1 MALVDEELAA
11 SLRSWRGRVSPAEAG
26 LPSGRSRR
34 VAGLRREE
42 VAQLA
47 GVSVDYLARLEQ
59 GRASSPSPSVL
70 AALARALRL
79 TTDERTH
86 LFELAGQA
94 PPGRGTID
102 RHITPSLQRLLDRLA
117 DVPVLVCDAACE
129 TIACNPLGTALLGD
143 FTGLPRRE
151 RNIAWRVFTRAP
163 STVVR
168 TDEEWAKAEVMHVA
182 DLRNAF
188 ARHPQ
193 DEELCSLIEDLREI
207 SPRFAELWEQRPVM
221 PAPARRKTFR
231 HPEVGL
237 ITLDCEAL
245 AVQGSDLELI
255 VYTATPG
262 SPDAD
267 ALALLATIGLQTF
280 EGSSSGE

>member
-1 MALVDEELAA
+1 MALVDQELAA
-11 SLRSWRGRVSPAEAG
+11 SLRAWRGRISPAEAG
-26 LPSGRSRR
+26 LPAGRSRR

-42 VAQLA
+42 VASLA

-70 AALARALRL
+70 SALARALRL
-79 TTDERTH
+79 SADERTH

-102 RHITPSLQRLLDRLA
+102 RHITPSLQRLLDRLS
-117 DVPVLVCDAACE
+117 DFPVLVLDAACE
-129 TIACNPLGTALLGD
+129 TVAANALGTALMGD
-143 FTGLPRRE
+143 LSGLPRRE

-168 TDEEWAKAEVMHVA
+168 TEEQWAQAEVMHVA

-188 ARHPQ
+188 ARHPD
-193 DEELCSLIEDLREI
+193 DEELCSLIDDLRER
-207 SPRFAELWEQRPVM
+207 SPRFAELWEQRPVA

-231 HPEVGL
+231 HAEVGE
-237 ITLDCEAL
+237 ITVDCEAL
-245 AVQGSDLELI
+245 AVQGTDLELI
-255 VYTATPG
+255 VYTAAPG
-262 SPDAD
+262 SPDAA

-280 EGSSSGE
+280 

>member
-34 VAGLRREE
+34 VSGLRREE

-70 AALARALRL
+70 ASLARALRL

-129 TIACNPLGTALLGD
+129 TIAMNTLGTALLGD
-143 FTGLPRRE
+143 LSGLPRRE

-163 STVVR
+163 TTVVR
-168 TDEEWAKAEVMHVA
+168 TDEQWAEAEIMHVA

-193 DEELCSLIEDLREI
+193 DEELCSLIEDLREL

-221 PAPARRKTFR
+221 PAPARRKSFR

-267 ALALLATIGLQTF
+267 ALALLAAIGLQSF
-280 EGSSSGE
+280 

>member
-1 MALVDEELAA
+1 MTLVDEELAA
-11 SLRSWRGRVSPAEAG
+11 SLRSWRGRVSPADAG
-26 LPSGRSRR
+26 LPAGRQRR

-70 AALARALRL
+70 SSLARALRL
-79 TTDERTH
+79 SADERTH

-117 DVPVLVCDAACE
+117 DVPVIVCDAACE
-129 TIACNPLGTALLGD
+129 VIAANPLAMALVGD
-143 FTGLPRRE
+143 VSGLPRRE
-151 RNIAWRVFTRAP
+151 RNIAWRVFTRQAT
-163 STVVR
+163 TVVR
-168 TDEEWAKAEVMHVA
+168 TEEEWAEAELMHVA

-188 ARHPQ
+188 ARHPD
-193 DEELCSLIEDLREI
+193 DEELCSLIDDLRRT
-207 SPRFAELWEQRPVM
+207 SPRFQELWEQRPVA
-221 PAPARRKTFR
+221 PAPARRKRFR
-231 HPEVGL
+231 HPEVGEL
-237 ITLDCEAL
+237 TVDCEAL

-255 VYTATPG
+255 VYTAPPG
-262 SPDAD
+262 SPDAA
-267 ALALLATIGLQTF
+267 ALALLAAIGLQTF
-280 EGSSSGE
+280 